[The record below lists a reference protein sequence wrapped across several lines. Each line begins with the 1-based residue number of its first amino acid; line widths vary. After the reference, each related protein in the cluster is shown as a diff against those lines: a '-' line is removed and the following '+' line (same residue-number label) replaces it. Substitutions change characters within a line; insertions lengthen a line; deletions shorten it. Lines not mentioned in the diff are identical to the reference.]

1 MPKVPQLSALP
12 KLDNLLESAK
22 RVAAYKAVDENLDFA
37 KHRILGIGSGST
49 VVYVAERIGQY
60 LLDPDYRQAVSEFI
74 CVPTGFQS
82 RNLILGNGL
91 RLGSVEEYPEIDI
104 SFDGADEVS
113 TDLDLIKGGGGCLF
127 QEKLVSV
134 SSKRY
139 VVVADYTKR
148 SPNFLGMKWRRGVP
162 VEVVPIAYARVIHDL
177 KALGAQNITLRE
189 GGKVKAGPV
198 LTDNGNFIVD
208 VDFGKIENPR
218 ELDNRLKMI
227 LGVVE
232 SGIFTGLVDKVY
244 FGNPDGTVEVV
255 AKDRR

>member
-12 KLDNLLESAK
+12 KLSNLLESAK
-22 RVAAYKAVDENLDFA
+22 RAAAYKAVDENLDFA

-82 RNLILGNGL
+82 RKLILGNGL

-134 SSKRY
+134 SSKKY
-139 VVVADYTKR
+139 VIVADYTKR
-148 SPNFLGMKWRRGVP
+148 SPNLLGTNWRRGVP

-218 ELDNRLKMI
+218 ELDNRLKMV

-255 AKDRR
+255 AKDRT